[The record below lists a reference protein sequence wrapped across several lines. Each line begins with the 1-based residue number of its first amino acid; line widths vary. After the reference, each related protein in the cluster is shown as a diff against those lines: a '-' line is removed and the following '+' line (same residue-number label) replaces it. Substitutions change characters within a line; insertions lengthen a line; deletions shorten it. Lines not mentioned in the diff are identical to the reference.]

1 MMTGITYEV
10 NKMTLETNLL
20 KKLLEDDWV
29 LVTYDIKGR
38 HYSDEVARE
47 ARIRKERRQGATA
60 EEALETV
67 SCDKRNLFRDKL
79 ERLGAVKQNDSVYF
93 VPAKL
98 ASKREELIETLKFWA
113 GQYGVDIKAVGVS
126 IDDQEQVET
135 LSNQYTKNLKDL
147 LKEMNDN
154 LKESWKKI
162 KDLED
167 DVAKDPKKKL
177 TGAYRI
183 IEGVSTEFTDVQAL
197 INRWGNED
205 DQWDLDSLK
214 YKVIQLI
221 QRWNSIRKSRKL
233 DEQAFDL
240 KDKGIRK

>member
-1 MMTGITYEV
+1 MA
-10 NKMTLETNLL
+10 LETNLL

-38 HYSDEVARE
+38 HYSDEDARE

-67 SCDKRNLFRDKL
+67 SCEKRNLFRDKL

-98 ASKREELIETLKFWA
+98 ASKREELIETLKYWA

-135 LSNQYTKNLKDL
+135 LSNQYTRNLKDL
-147 LKEMNDN
+147 LKEMNEN

-221 QRWNSIRKSRKL
+221 ERWNKIRKSRKL
-233 DEQAFDL
+233 DEQAFNL
-240 KDKGIRK
+240 EDKGIRK

>member
-1 MMTGITYEV
+1 
-10 NKMTLETNLL
+10 MTLETNLL

-38 HYSDEVARE
+38 YYSNESERNT
-47 ARIRKERRQGATA
+47 RIRKEMRQGATR
-60 EEALETV
+60 EQALETI
-67 SCDKRNLFRDKL
+67 SCDKRNLFREKL

-98 ASKREELIETLKFWA
+98 ASKREELILTLKHWA

-126 IDDQEQVET
+126 IDDQEHVES
-135 LSNQYTKNLKDL
+135 LSNQYTQNLKSL
-147 LKEMNDN
+147 LKEMNEN
-154 LKESWKKI
+154 LKEAWKKI
-162 KDLED
+162 RTLED

-183 IEGVSTEFTDVQAL
+183 IEGVSIEFTDVQAL
-197 INRWGNED
+197 INRWGNDD

-214 YKVIQLI
+214 YKIIQLI
-221 QRWNSIRKSRKL
+221 ERWNSIRKSRKL
-233 DEQAFDL
+233 DDQEFSLDDQ
-240 KDKGIRK
+240 GIRK